1 MGAISKSCAVAER
14 NSAGISC
21 TLGLGSVGHS
31 IKAPDVIHNCRG
43 GVRKRGCNSCQHL
56 ARVCQWYYGI
66 DAIALCRPKGVLGAS
81 WGTSGG
87 RQGSCSGLGFLGGL
101 RASISGVVALA
112 PAKLSDLIGQEY
124 FGAKIT
130 QAYVEVM
137 CSKAK

>member
-1 MGAISKSCAVAER
+1 MSFIIAEVVSER
-14 NSAGISC
+14 EVVILASTWPG
-21 TLGLGSVGHS
+21 S
-31 IKAPDVIHNCRG
+31 IK
-43 GVRKRGCNSCQHL
+43 
-56 ARVCQWYYGI
+56 GI
-66 DAIALCRPKGVLGAS
+66 DVIALCRPKGVLGAS

-87 RQGSCSGLGFLGGL
+87 RQGSCSGLGFLGIL